1 MTRKLTIVLLATLLG
16 VAFLPLSAAV
26 AQQPEAGWLALET
39 ARDYRKAARYPE
51 WSRALEAGAEDPL
64 RAKRV
69 PGKITARDP
78 EGEGPALTVWSKKV
92 SYEVGSPVTFFATV
106 DGGSPIAVTGE
117 VASAAGEPLGALA
130 FFDDG
135 AAPDKRA
142 GDGLYTARF
151 EVPAAHRP
159 RLAASFLVKIQ
170 ATFADGTSRFA
181 TSGFLY
187 SRPHARLVGRYR
199 DQARGGNLVISAR
212 VEVVEAGRFHLAGT
226 LHTLA
231 GEPVG
236 TAQTVVELAPGRH
249 WVDLE
254 FYGLMFHDRA
264 VTGPFRLGSLAL
276 TTTGAMPNGLS
287 DLVED
292 AHVTRPVTAK
302 SFTRRPF
309 AQPELL
315 EAAKRLELEA
325 LRSRLER
332 GE

>member
-1 MTRKLTIVLLATLLG
+1 MIRKLTLILLAALFG

-26 AQQPEAGWLALET
+26 AQQPEAGWLARET

-51 WSRALEAGAEDPL
+51 WSRALAAGAEDPL

-69 PGKITARDP
+69 PDKITVRGP
-78 EGEGPALTVWSKKV
+78 EGEGPALTVWSKQV
-92 SYEVGSPVTFFATV
+92 SYEVGSPVYFFATAE
-106 DGGSPIAVTGE
+106 GGAPLAVTGE
-117 VASAAGEPLGALA
+117 VVSAAGEPVGALA

-151 EVPAAHRP
+151 EVPASHRP
-159 RLAASFLVKIQ
+159 RLAASFLAQIQ
-170 ATFADGTSRFA
+170 ATLDDGSSRFA
-181 TSGFLY
+181 TSGFLL
-187 SRPHARLVGRYR
+187 SRPHAKLTGRYR
-199 DQARGGNLVISAR
+199 HRLRGGNLVVSAR
-212 VEVVEAGRFHLAGT
+212 VNVTEAGRFHLAGT

-236 TAQTVVELAPGRH
+236 TAQAAVELAPGRH

-254 FYGLMFHDRA
+254 FYGLMFHDRGVA
-264 VTGPFRLGSLAL
+264 GPLRLGSVAL

-292 AHVTRPVTAK
+292 AHVIPLPPAK
-302 SFTRRPF
+302 SLTRRPF

-315 EAAKRLELEA
+315 EMAKRLE
-325 LRSRLER
+325 R
-332 GE
+332 